1 MPEFG
6 IFSVSV
12 PARLSLSNSLGTVC
26 SVLQFAPWVDT
37 VKLVP
42 PGSTGKCLEV
52 VFLVTSK
59 QGWFCG
65 PGVWLAPCKWGGGG
79 LGSIVWLHRQL
90 FIPPLYFEWFHAC
103 KINIYPKEGY
113 SHLKIDKKYIS
124 MLDSA

>member
-65 PGVWLAPCKWGGGG
+65 PGVWLAPCKWGGGFREHC
-79 LGSIVWLHRQL
+79 LVTSSTFYPPP
-90 FIPPLYFEWFHAC
+90 FILNGFMHA
-103 KINIYPKEGY
+103 K
-113 SHLKIDKKYIS
+113 LTYI
-124 MLDSA
+124 LRKDIHT

>member
-65 PGVWLAPCKWGGGG
+65 PGVWLAPCKGGG

-90 FIPPLYFEWFHAC
+90 FIPPFILNGFMHA
-103 KINIYPKEGY
+103 K
-113 SHLKIDKKYIS
+113 LTYI
-124 MLDSA
+124 LRKDIHT